1 MAKLIFLSGSVRKD
15 SLNKKLV
22 AQAYE
27 FAKELGTDAKL
38 IDLNNYEM
46 PFYDGDLEA
55 ASGLPEN
62 AKKLKKEFVEC
73 DGFFIASPEYNSS
86 FSPLLKNALDWISRP
101 SEKGEAGLIAY
112 RGKVAALSA
121 ASPGGFGGLRG
132 LVPLRMMFSNIGVH
146 VLPDQVAISQAHNAF
161 DENGKFKDEITAS
174 IIKGL
179 VKSLND
185 VAGKLK

>member
-101 SEKGEAGLIAY
+101 SEKGEAGLIA
-112 RGKVAALSA
+112 
-121 ASPGGFGGLRG
+121 
-132 LVPLRMMFSNIGVH
+132 
-146 VLPDQVAISQAHNAF
+146 
-161 DENGKFKDEITAS
+161 
-174 IIKGL
+174 
-179 VKSLND
+179 
-185 VAGKLK
+185 